1 MREKEKERE
10 SRNIIKKKQK
20 NNSTT
25 EYIFEISTT
34 TKRELY
40 IYHSKIIIMFILF
53 N

>member
-10 SRNIIKKKQK
+10 QKYNKKKQK

-40 IYHSKIIIMFILF
+40 IPLQNYYHVYFI
-53 N
+53 